1 MDCKVCLD
9 KFNEEDKRPR
19 YIPCGHTFC
28 SFCLSNLLKNSSL
41 SCPTC
46 RAKHTAADIAQFPIA
61 YLVEELIKNCNV
73 RRSLAKAGSANSLPE
88 SNNGERKAIS
98 KKLSSLR
105 EEQQESIDVV
115 DDTCE
120 RVFTELAMYKAAL
133 VHWQADHDKFVDK
146 ITKLL
151 IEPNEELRRLLAE
164 EKQSI
169 EDVRQEG
176 LARQGN
182 LYLALSALSKAE
194 TAQEVVTAI
203 DAADQHQTAAEEWTE
218 KCLEGYPNI
227 SLAHRSNKLRLL
239 INKALEIITEGNEDG
254 SCAPMHL
261 AGSKYSIPK
270 KVTFIRELASVKIT
284 VESLRRPSGSVKSL
298 LDAGVVFAV
307 KKDEEGKNRFA
318 KISLTNN
325 NTVLHHLTDVPP
337 STNVYTLQYDE
348 IKSQINTSNALTF
361 LDLVWPSSTQR
372 QRVHIRLSPES
383 ARGRHFILMCTGEE
397 GPSLADTNFQKVLRK
412 GGPGELVMAGSYS
425 CVKGSAILPNGD
437 KYKRKATA
445 GVVFGVPHW
454 DKVWDARYYGV
465 FHIATRDCPSS
476 YYYTAFGQVESGL
489 ETLVAAA
496 NLNDI
501 TCVKIVECGVVL

>member
-1 MDCKVCLD
+1 M
-9 KFNEEDKRPR
+9 
-19 YIPCGHTFC
+19 
-28 SFCLSNLLKNSSL
+28 
-41 SCPTC
+41 
-46 RAKHTAADIAQFPIA
+46 
-61 YLVEELIKNCNV
+61 EELIKNCNV

-169 EDVRQEG
+169 EDVWQEG

-227 SLAHRSNKLRLL
+227 SLAHRSNKV
-239 INKALEIITEGNEDG
+239 G
-254 SCAPMHL
+254 
-261 AGSKYSIPK
+261 
-270 KVTFIRELASVKIT
+270 
-284 VESLRRPSGSVKSL
+284 
-298 LDAGVVFAV
+298 
-307 KKDEEGKNRFA
+307 
-318 KISLTNN
+318 IS
-325 NTVLHHLTDVPP
+325 
-337 STNVYTLQYDE
+337 
-348 IKSQINTSNALTF
+348 F
-361 LDLVWPSSTQR
+361 
-372 QRVHIRLSPES
+372 
-383 ARGRHFILMCTGEE
+383 
-397 GPSLADTNFQKVLRK
+397 
-412 GGPGELVMAGSYS
+412 
-425 CVKGSAILPNGD
+425 
-437 KYKRKATA
+437 
-445 GVVFGVPHW
+445 
-454 DKVWDARYYGV
+454 
-465 FHIATRDCPSS
+465 
-476 YYYTAFGQVESGL
+476 
-489 ETLVAAA
+489 
-496 NLNDI
+496 
-501 TCVKIVECGVVL
+501 